1 MNRSLFALPI
11 LVLGLSGCAMG
22 QDGNGL
28 IQAGGV
34 LYSEWAKTKGP
45 SLDRLSREPATAL
58 AVEDADPIQSIAPEE
73 AEEGS
78 QAAYL
83 ATINTSDVGSSSQQA
98 PLAIVANDNQCW
110 VQSVIRPMPVKS
122 QVDVVVKD
130 GFEDYE
136 VTPTQLADDVKTV
149 VVKDGATLYRVEPPV
164 YREVTEQVLI
174 QPEFYRSEVVP
185 AVFEDA
191 YETVEVEAART
202 ELEVCKA
209 AGVRFSD
216 SGAARTL
223 CARLIPAKTEDI
235 KVKRLVRPASTRE
248 VLVPAEYKKITRWVL
263 ERPAEVIPVSVSAQ
277 TKELLVKNIAEPSRV
292 ATRAEPEQ
300 RRRLSSTQF
309 SGRPQ
314 LVTVPA
320 VCDHEL
326 NAGMITAVQR
336 ALFSMGH
343 NPGEIDGKLG
353 KHTIAALLDFQ
364 YKNGLSYGAL
374 TYESLDRLGVALEN
388 Y

>member
-11 LVLGLSGCAMG
+11 LLLGLSGCAIG

-28 IQAGGV
+28 FQAGGV

-45 SLDRLSREPATAL
+45 SLDDLSREPAAVL
-58 AVEDADPIQSIAPEE
+58 AAEGSDPVQANAPEQ
-73 AEEGS
+73 AEERG

-83 ATINTSDVGSSSQQA
+83 ATTNRSVLNSSSHQA
-98 PLAIVANDNQCW
+98 PLAVVANDNQCW
-110 VQSVIRPMPVKS
+110 VQSVIRPMPVKA

-136 VTPTQLADDVKTV
+136 VIPTQLADDVKTV
-149 VVKDGATLYRVEPPV
+149 VVKDGATVYRVEPPV

-174 QPEFYRSEVVP
+174 KPEFFRTEVVP

-202 ELEVCKA
+202 ELDACKA

-223 CARLIPAKTEDI
+223 CARLIPAKTLEI

-248 VLVPAEYKKITRWVL
+248 VLVPAEYKQVTRWVL
-263 ERPAEVIPVSVSAQ
+263 ERPSRAIPVDVVAQ
-277 TKELLVKNIAEPSRV
+277 TRELAVKNIAEPERV
-292 ATRAEPEQ
+292 ATRIEPEQ
-300 RRRLSSTQF
+300 RRRLNSTQF
-309 SGRPQ
+309 SGQPQ

-326 NAGMITAVQR
+326 NEGMITAVQR
-336 ALFSMGH
+336 ALSGAGH
-343 NPGEIDGKLG
+343 NPGAIDGKLG
-353 KHTIAALLDFQ
+353 KQTIAALLDFQ
-364 YKNGLSYGAL
+364 YANGLAYGAL
-374 TYESLDRLGVALEN
+374 THESLDRLGVGK
-388 Y
+388 